1 MIHGDIGSHN
11 FLIQDDGTLAL
22 ADFGGSKIDDTPA
35 VVSYSTRYTRP
46 PRPITVTGDDDSND
60 PTKIDDLF
68 ALGTVIYEIHD
79 GHQLYAEKSSG
90 EIRKLLRQRQFP
102 DLETI
107 PATARAVIRKCR
119 AGEYRSAEEVLR
131 DLNCTVDM
139 GK

>member
-107 PATARAVIRKCR
+107 PATAVRSSENAGQANIAARRKSCVI
-119 AGEYRSAEEVLR
+119 
-131 DLNCTVDM
+131 
-139 GK
+139 